1 MMHFTMRKEIRGILK
16 SIVPPSVIKIRNQ
29 IKETRAI
36 KRRKEKELAD
46 WVAAG
51 RPAPPPHVIKQKVIK
66 SYKDKYLYDVLVETG
81 TYLGDM
87 VNAQKKVF
95 KKVISIE
102 LSAQLFENARQR
114 FMKDKN
120 VVLFQGDSGKVLHQ
134 ILDNVNEPAIFWLD
148 GHYSAGITALGD
160 KECPIYEELEA
171 IFQKCRNTPVILID
185 DARCFIGEGDY
196 PTIED
201 LTAYV
206 KSKDERYQ
214 VAIEYDIIRYTA
226 S

>member
-1 MMHFTMRKEIRGILK
+1 
-16 SIVPPSVIKIRNQ
+16 
-29 IKETRAI
+29 
-36 KRRKEKELAD
+36 
-46 WVAAG
+46 
-51 RPAPPPHVIKQKVIK
+51 
-66 SYKDKYLYDVLVETG
+66 
-81 TYLGDM
+81 
-87 VNAQKKVF
+87 
-95 KKVISIE
+95 
-102 LSAQLFENARQR
+102 
-114 FMKDKN
+114 MKDKN